1 MVIMVMSVKD
11 HVLMSKELCAIL
23 GSKAIFQ
30 WVLFVLIS
38 TVTSIDS
45 S

>member
-11 HVLMSKELCAIL
+11 HVLMSKESCVIL

-38 TVTSIDS
+38 AITSIDS